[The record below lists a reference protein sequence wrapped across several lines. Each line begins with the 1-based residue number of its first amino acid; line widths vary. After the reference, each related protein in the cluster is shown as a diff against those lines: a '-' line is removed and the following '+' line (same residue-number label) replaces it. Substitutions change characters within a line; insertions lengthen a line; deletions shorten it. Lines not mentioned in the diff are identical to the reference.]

1 MTELVV
7 LRALLRV
14 AQDLGGL
21 VDLLE
26 LRLGLFV
33 AGVQVG
39 VVLLGEL
46 SVCLFYL
53 FLRGALFKAEHLVIV
68 AFLFRHVLHLA
79 LRAFAGVLSH
89 ARKNAG
95 VYKRG

>member
-1 MTELVV
+1 MN
-7 LRALLRV
+7 RRNFRGFR
-14 AQDLGGL
+14 LGGL

-26 LRLGLFV
+26 LRLGFLV
-33 AGVQVG
+33 AGVEVR
-39 VVLLGEL
+39 VVLLGQL
-46 SVCLFYL
+46 PVCLFYL
-53 FLRGALFKAEHLVIV
+53 FLRGALLQTEHLIIV

-95 VYKRG
+95 VYKRGFG